1 MARSRR
7 FGSLG
12 SPAPLCFAL
21 LVVLTT
27 APILLAGPPFPIVVD
42 VERQP
47 LVSATRRL
55 VDALDFVGSP
65 LKADDQRARLLR

>member
-1 MARSRR
+1 MPS
-7 FGSLG
+7 
-12 SPAPLCFAL
+12 
-21 LVVLTT
+21 
-27 APILLAGPPFPIVVD
+27 VVD

-65 LKADDQRARLLR
+65 LKADDQRQHSLLR